1 MALWALFLGFG
12 MLTEGNGLNL
22 AVLGIRAVDEGFG
35 VRNSG
40 YVMSCYF
47 VGFLIGPTIISQRLS
62 TVGHIRVLAGLA
74 LPASGA
80 VLILSISVAPI
91 MWTVM

>member
-1 MALWALFLGFG
+1 
-12 MLTEGNGLNL
+12 MLIEGNGLNL
-22 AVLGIRAVDEGFG
+22 AVLGVRAVDEGFG

-91 MWTVM
+91 MWTFM

>member
-1 MALWALFLGFG
+1 
-12 MLTEGNGLNL
+12 
-22 AVLGIRAVDEGFG
+22 
-35 VRNSG
+35 
-40 YVMSCYF
+40 MSCYF

-91 MWTVM
+91 MWTFM